1 MEYQVVDRSAIKL
14 PGKIDPLIA
23 SIEESL
29 GRPVVFAMID
39 DHSYAEA
46 FANVQ
51 SDGTPLIGLT
61 SAGCR
66 EITIVHELLHL
77 ECEALGFPRTRTLGK
92 TAKLPQNTVSHMIS
106 EWFSTV
112 EHRVIYPKM
121 EKLGYNPSGDID
133 SKARIGFL
141 SRIQNNLGEFLYN
154 NPNRDILFV
163 DLVTQSTR
171 VLTEGRRPLRKEL
184 NKTMKEVFPKE
195 LELSNHLT
203 DQIKAVDNWTPQE
216 VKRVAEYC
224 LEAIGIPRDGIYI
237 YS

>member
-1 MEYQVVDRSAIKL
+1 MEYQVIDRSKL
-14 PGKIDPLIA
+14 KLAKKIDPLIA
-23 SIEESL
+23 SIEEL
-29 GRPVVFAMID
+29 FGRSVVFTMID

-46 FANVQ
+46 FAEVL
-51 SDGTPLIGLT
+51 SDGTPLIGMT
-61 SAGCR
+61 SAGYR

-77 ECEALGFPRTRTLGK
+77 ECEALGFPRTRTVGK
-92 TAKLPQNTVSHMIS
+92 TATLPQNTVSHMIS

-112 EHRVIYPKM
+112 EHQVIYPKM

-184 NKTMKEVFPKE
+184 SKTMQEVF
-195 LELSNHLT
+195 LRSLSFLIT
-203 DQIKAVDNWTPQE
+203 
-216 VKRVAEYC
+216 
-224 LEAIGIPRDGIYI
+224 
-237 YS
+237 